1 MKRPDHST
9 YREWLN
15 LDADGALP
23 REHRGLLDEHLAGC
37 AECRAERDELLAL
50 ESLLHRTRVPVRP
63 DFRTQVMSSLPSV
76 GWESRSPRTWAFPAA
91 AFALF
96 AAVAAATMGGGG
108 SSGSHSSLVSALTA
122 VAGMFRASAAAGAGL
137 IAASWKGLG
146 MAFAAALSSPMSLGA
161 FGIFVLCLNLVL
173 FSLLRRRR
181 PVSSEAAEG
190 AARRESREMDRSDR

>member
-1 MKRPDHST
+1 MKRADHST

-23 REHRGLLDEHLAGC
+23 REARGPLDEHLAAC
-37 AECRAERDELLAL
+37 EECRAERAELFAL
-50 ESLLHRTRVPVRP
+50 EDLLHRASIPARP
-63 DFRTQVMSSLPSV
+63 DLRAQVMSSLQSA

-91 AFALF
+91 VFVLL
-96 AAVAAATMGGGG
+96 AAVAAATMKGRGPQ
-108 SSGSHSSLVSALTA
+108 SSLVSALAA
-122 VAGMFRASAAAGAGL
+122 VAGMFRASATAGAGL

-146 MAFAAALSSPMSLGA
+146 LAFSAALASPMSLGA

-181 PVSSEAAEG
+181 SVPADRVQRE
-190 AARRESREMDRSDR
+190 RREEREIDHRGR

>member
-15 LDADGALP
+15 LDADGVLP
-23 REHRGLLDEHLAGC
+23 RGHRGPLDEHLAGC

-50 ESLLHRTRVPVRP
+50 ESLLYRTRIPVRP
-63 DFRTQVMSSLPSV
+63 DFRAQVMSSLPSV

-91 AFALF
+91 VFALF
-96 AAVAAATMGGGG
+96 AAVAAATMGGR
-108 SSGSHSSLVSALTA
+108 SPQSSLVSALTA

-146 MAFAAALSSPMSLGA
+146 MAFAAALSSPVSLGA
-161 FGIFVLCLNLVL
+161 FGVFVLCLNLVL

-181 PVSSEAAEG
+181 PVSSEAGG
-190 AARRESREMDRSDR
+190 AVRRETDRPDR